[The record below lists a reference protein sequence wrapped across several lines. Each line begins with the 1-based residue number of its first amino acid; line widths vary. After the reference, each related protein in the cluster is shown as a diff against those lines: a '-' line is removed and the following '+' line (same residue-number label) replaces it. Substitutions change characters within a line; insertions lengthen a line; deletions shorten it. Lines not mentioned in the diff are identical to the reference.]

1 MRTRTFQAA
10 SASLI
15 ASTILLFYSAG
26 NAAAEPVRVMSAGAM
41 AAAHLSVALEFERV
55 SKHTVITDAT
65 STGIGKDSIASRV
78 RRGDPVDVL
87 LLTRAAIDELIREGR
102 VVASSRIDLARSRIG
117 MAVRRGAAKP
127 DISSVTAL
135 TRALLAAESI
145 AYSAQ
150 ASGVYLSTELFP
162 RLGIAD
168 RIAKKSKQVEVGRV
182 GEVVRRGEAEV
193 GFQQISELL
202 EIPGIDYV
210 GPLPDEVQLVT
221 VFSAGIAA
229 GAQNPDAARA
239 FIEFFA
245 SRVGSDTM
253 LRHGLD
259 PISGR

>member
-1 MRTRTFQAA
+1 
-10 SASLI
+10 
-15 ASTILLFYSAG
+15 
-26 NAAAEPVRVMSAGAM
+26 
-41 AAAHLSVALEFERV
+41 
-55 SKHTVITDAT
+55 
-65 STGIGKDSIASRV
+65 
-78 RRGDPVDVL
+78 
-87 LLTRAAIDELIREGR
+87 
-102 VVASSRIDLARSRIG
+102 
-117 MAVRRGAAKP
+117 
-127 DISSVTAL
+127 
-135 TRALLAAESI
+135 
-145 AYSAQ
+145 
-150 ASGVYLSTELFP
+150 
-162 RLGIAD
+162 
-168 RIAKKSKQVEVGRV
+168 V